1 MISDIRRNHL
11 LITGLTPRHYQRSF
25 ASEIDWSSPVIGLC
39 GPRGVGKST
48 LLIQKYWTDYA
59 DHTRCLYV
67 SADHISVADR
77 SLFSIA
83 EEFYGTG
90 GETLILDE
98 VHRADNW
105 QKQVKSIIDTFRNK
119 RLWLSGS
126 SSAALTGRGA
136 DLSRRVPWYDMP
148 GLSFREYLDFSNK
161 TKSPTYTLEEIL
173 KHHVAIANELLSKKI
188 QVLQL
193 FNQYLNH
200 GYYPFFLEGLSTFEL
215 KVHAVLEKIVSE
227 DIPAVFH
234 VTPTSTP
241 HLKRM
246 IRMIATSKPFQPN
259 IEGMA
264 NDLGIARDSVYH
276 FLECLEKSKVICSVR
291 SPGSGGKQA
300 RKPAKILLE
309 NTSLLSTIVG
319 GESLLAERGALRET
333 FFASQL
339 PTSMPATTGSSVD
352 FIIQKTIGV
361 EVGGANKKDE
371 QFKRE
376 TTKHLTLKILAQDGI
391 EVGGG
396 NVVPL
401 YLFGFLR

>member
-1 MISDIRRNHL
+1 MLSDIIRNHIM
-11 LITGLTPRHYQRSF
+11 ITGLTPRHYQRSF
-25 ASEIDWSSPVIGLC
+25 ASDIDWSSPVIGLC

-48 LLIQKYWTDYA
+48 LLIQKYWQDYA

-98 VHRADNW
+98 VHRADHW
-105 QKQVKSIIDTFRNK
+105 QKHVKSIIDTFRNK

-126 SSAALTGRGA
+126 SSAALKGGGA

-148 GLSFREYLDFSNK
+148 GLSFREYLAFSDK
-161 TKSPTYTLEEIL
+161 ITAPVYALEDIL
-173 KHHVAIANELLSKKI
+173 KHHVALANELTRKI
-188 QVLQL
+188 PVLQL
-193 FNQYLNH
+193 FNQFLTY

-215 KVHAVLEKIVSE
+215 KVNAVLEKIVSE
-227 DIPAVFH
+227 DIPAVFR
-234 VTPTSTP
+234 VSPASTI

-246 IRMIATSKPFQPN
+246 IRMIATSKPFEPN

-276 FLECLEKSKVICSVR
+276 FLECLEKSKVIR
-291 SPGSGGKQA
+291 NIRTAGSGGKQA

-309 NTSLLSTIVG
+309 NTNLLSTIIG
-319 GESLLAERGALRET
+319 RESFLEERGALRET

-339 PTSMPATTGSSVD
+339 PTKMPITTGTAVD
-352 FIIQKTIGV
+352 FIVQKTMGV
-361 EVGGANKKDE
+361 EIGGPNKGNK

-376 TTKHLTLKILAQDGI
+376 DTKGLTLKIIAQDGI
-391 EVGGG
+391 EVGSG
-396 NVVPL
+396 NVIPL

>member
-1 MISDIRRNHL
+1 MLNNITRNHIM
-11 LITGLTPRHYQRSF
+11 ITGLTPRHYQRSF

-48 LLIQKYWTDYA
+48 LLIQKYWTDYG

-98 VHRADNW
+98 VHRAMNW

-136 DLSRRVPWYDMP
+136 DLSRRVPWHDMP
-148 GLSFREYLDFSNK
+148 GLSFREYLAFSDKIK
-161 TKSPTYTLEEIL
+161 TPAYSLEYIL
-173 KHHVAIANELLSKKI
+173 THHVTLANELTSKI
-188 QVLQL
+188 PVLQL

-215 KVHAVLEKIVSE
+215 KVNAVLEKIVSE

-234 VTPTSTP
+234 VNPTSTP

-246 IRMIATSKPFQPN
+246 IRMIASSKPFEPN

-264 NDLGIARDSVYH
+264 NDLGVARDSVYH
-276 FLECLEKSKVICSVR
+276 FLECLEKSKVIR
-291 SPGSGGKQA
+291 SIRAPGSGGKQA

-309 NTSLLSTIVG
+309 NTSLLSTIFG
-319 GESLLAERGALRET
+319 RESLLAERCALRET

-339 PTSMPATTGSSVD
+339 PTTMSATTGSAVD
-352 FIIQKTIGV
+352 FIIQKTIGI
-361 EVGGANKKDE
+361 EVGGPNKKDE

-376 TTKHLTLKILAQDGI
+376 STKELTLKIIAQDGI
-391 EVGGG
+391 EVGSG